1 MKKKVL
7 RIVGSIMLALVMS
20 FSIGL
25 SFYSYNARVINNDA
39 LPMPFGLG
47 ISVVYSGSMEPT
59 YSPGDLVFVTKADV
73 YVKDDI
79 VVFQRHEKAV
89 MHRLLSINGDTVITK
104 GDANNVADEP
114 ISVSDIKGKVVFTIP
129 LIGHVIRFIKSTAGT
144 IIRLAIAFFL
154 FEVTFIREK
163 IEQRKNRE
171 LLIKEIEQLKSESN
185 EQ

>member
-7 RIVGSIMLALVMS
+7 RIVGSILLALIMA

-89 MHRLLSINGDTVITK
+89 MHRLLSVSGNTVITK
-104 GDANNVADEP
+104 GDANNVADDP
-114 ISVSDIKGKVVFTIP
+114 ISLSDIKGKVVFTIP
-129 LIGHVIRFIKSTAGT
+129 WVGHIIRWIKSPLGIG
-144 IIRLAIAFFL
+144 IILAIAFLL
-154 FEVTFIREK
+154 FELSFICEK
-163 IEQRKNRE
+163 LEQRKKRQQ
-171 LLIKEIEQLKSESN
+171 LLKEIEDLKKEN
-185 EQ
+185 